1 MRPAQV
7 IQAISGLM
15 AAMFVVLISST
26 VVATPMPKIMADL
39 GGTNTE
45 YTWVLVAAFLTMT
58 VTTPIWGKLSD
69 IFNRKV
75 LLQIALA
82 IFVLATVA
90 AGFAGQFDEG
100 GASWLIGWRFVQAV
114 GTGGLMALGQVVIA
128 DIIAPRERGKYM
140 GIMGAVM
147 AVGQI
152 AGPLLGGVIAD
163 SWGWEW
169 CFFVGVPIAVVA
181 FIMLQATLHVSD
193 HRRPVRVDFLGI
205 GFVIASIGLIVMW
218 IFFGGRPEEG
228 GFAWDSWTS
237 YLVVG
242 LGVFFSLAAI
252 VTEFRSEASPE
263 PTAGNPRVVKLD
275 LVGAAFLVSG
285 ISLILIWIS
294 LAGKSEEAGGFAW
307 DSMNSYVMGGAGI
320 LFTIFAVITEFVVAE
335 PIIPLRLFA
344 QRTFALASVASVSV
358 GVTMFGTSVFLA
370 QYLQYARGFTPTDA
384 GLATIPMVIGS
395 MAGAVV
401 VGQLISRTG
410 KWKAFVIAGAVVLTA
425 GLAGMSTIHY
435 DTNIWAVWGYMFLLG
450 LGSGVLMQNLVL
462 VTQNSLP
469 ATQLGAGSGAVTFF
483 RSLGGTVGVTVLGSI
498 LGTQVGDKIKTGLEQ
513 LVSKMDPTL
522 GVPELLA
529 RNPECGDSLQQMQS
543 GNLPDIA
550 ALCEPVRTVVESGY
564 GDSIANLFFLVVPLA
579 VVTLICV
586 IFLPNKPLSR
596 KTAAQQIEEELG
608 AELAALEPAEKGGAG
623 FRELVETG
631 AIVLPPEE
639 QTGGR
644 RMRRSEHRP
653 AQEATASAP
662 TAVALAERE
671 QPSGEPASAEAL
683 SDTALSARLAV
694 ADTQAAL
701 ERAREAFAE
710 VEGQVAAAASHLAE
724 YDRRTQD
731 AVRRQAEHAREVLDA
746 AQRRHD
752 DTMNALT
759 GLPGG
764 PEEADG
770 HQRPAGSENE
780 R

>member
-39 GGTNTE
+39 NGTNTE

-69 IFNRKV
+69 IFNRKL
-75 LLQIALA
+75 LLQIALV

-90 AGFAGQFDEG
+90 AGFAGQIGGDSHEG
-100 GASWLIGWRFVQAV
+100 GATWLISWRFVQAI

-181 FIMLQATLHVSD
+181 FIMMQATLKVSNVT
-193 HRRPVRVDFLGI
+193 RPVRVDFMGI
-205 GFVIASIGLIVMW
+205 GFVVASIGVLMIW
-218 IFFGGRPEEG
+218 IMFGGKPDEG
-228 GFAWDSWTS
+228 GFEWNSAMSFV
-237 YLVVG
+237 LAG
-242 LGVFFSLAAI
+242 AGVFLAAAAI
-252 VTEFRSEASPE
+252 VTEFRAKAVE
-263 PTAGNPRVVKLD
+263 PSAPGQPRPVKLD
-275 LVGAAFLVSG
+275 LVGAAFIVAG
-285 ISLILIWIS
+285 ISLILVWIS
-294 LAGKSEEAGGFAW
+294 LGGKPAAGGFEW
-307 DSMNSYVMGGAGI
+307 DSEASITMAAVGV
-320 LFTIFAVITEFVVAE
+320 LFTIGAIVTQFVVAE
-335 PIIPLRLFA
+335 PIIPLRLFR
-344 QRTFALASVASVSV
+344 QGTFALSSIASVAV

-395 MAGAVV
+395 MAGSIV

-410 KWKAFVIAGAVVLTA
+410 KWKGYVIAGAVILTG
-425 GLAGMSTIHY
+425 GLIGMSTLHY
-435 DTNIWAVWGYMFLLG
+435 DTPMGAVWSYMFLLG

-462 VTQNSLP
+462 VVQNSLP
-469 ATQLGAGSGAVTFF
+469 PSMLGAGSGAIAFF

-498 LGTQVGDKIKTGLEQ
+498 LGTQVGDKIKTGLEE
-513 LVSKMDPTL
+513 LVAKIDPSL
-522 GVPELLA
+522 GIPELLA
-529 RNPECGDSLQQMQS
+529 QNPDCADSLEQMTS
-543 GNLPDIA
+543 GNLPDVA

-579 VVTLICV
+579 IVTLVCT

-608 AELAALEPAEKGGAG
+608 AELSALEPAEKGGAG
-623 FRELVETG
+623 FRELVESG
-631 AIVLPPEE
+631 AIVLPEDELPGARRSRRSAPRPATDTGTQTAAPSGSVAVLEADDPDEDILTASEPADAASLE
-639 QTGGR
+639 QTAAAAR
-644 RMRRSEHRP
+644 LVVTD
-653 AQEATASAP
+653 AQE
-662 TAVALAERE
+662 
-671 QPSGEPASAEAL
+671 
-683 SDTALSARLAV
+683 
-694 ADTQAAL
+694 AL
-701 ERAREAFAE
+701 ERARIAFAE
-710 VEGQVAAAASHLAE
+710 VEGQVAAAGAQLAE

-731 AVRRQAEHAREVLDA
+731 ALRQQADHAREVLEA
-746 AQRRHD
+746 ARRRHD
-752 DTMNALT
+752 DALGALS
-759 GLPGG
+759 GLP
-764 PEEADG
+764 E
-770 HQRPAGSENE
+770 SEHDS
-780 R
+780 

>member
-58 VTTPIWGKLSD
+58 VTTPVWGKLAD
-69 IFNRKV
+69 IFNRKL

-82 IFVLATVA
+82 IFTLATVA
-90 AGFAGQFDEG
+90 AGFAGYLDEG
-100 GASWLIGWRFVQAV
+100 GATWLIAWRFVQAV

-152 AGPLLGGVIAD
+152 AGPLLGGVVAD
-163 SWGWEW
+163 TWGWEW
-169 CFFVGVPIAVVA
+169 CFFIGVPVAVVA
-181 FIMLQATLHVSD
+181 FVLMQATLKVSN
-193 HRRPVRVDFLGI
+193 RTRAVRVDFLGI
-205 GFVIASIGLIVMW
+205 GFVVASIGMLMLWVG
-218 IFFGGRPEEG
+218 FGGRPDEG
-228 GFAWDSWTS
+228 GFAWDSAIS
-237 YLVVG
+237 FFIAG
-242 LGVFFSLAAI
+242 AGVLLAAAAI
-252 VTEFRSEASPE
+252 VTEFRAKVSEPAAPGQ
-263 PTAGNPRVVKLD
+263 PVPVKLD
-275 LVGAAFLVSG
+275 LVGAAFIVAG

-294 LAGKSEEAGGFAW
+294 LGGKPDAGGFEW
-307 DSMNSYVMGGAGI
+307 DSAASLTMVGVGA
-320 LFTIFAVITEFVVAE
+320 LFTLGAIITQFVVAE

-358 GVTMFGTSVFLA
+358 GVTMFGTSVFLS

-395 MAGAVV
+395 MAGAIG
-401 VGQLISRTG
+401 VGQAISRTG
-410 KWKAFVIAGAVVLTA
+410 KWKIFVILGAVVLTA
-425 GLAGMSTIHY
+425 GLWLMSTIHY
-435 DTNIWAVWGYMFLLG
+435 DTEMWHVWIFMFLLG

-469 ATQLGAGSGAVTFF
+469 PAMLGAGSGAIAFF

-498 LGTQVGDKIKTGLEQ
+498 LGTQVGDKIKTGLED
-513 LVSKMDPTL
+513 LLAGIDPAL
-522 GVPELLA
+522 GVPEVLA
-529 RNPECGDSLQQMQS
+529 EYPDCADSLERMQS
-543 GNLPDIA
+543 GSLPDIA

-564 GDSIANLFFLVVPLA
+564 GDSIAHLFLLVVPLA
-579 VVTLICV
+579 IVTLLCT

-631 AIVLPPEE
+631 QIALPETDEP
-639 QTGGR
+639 
-644 RMRRSEHRP
+644 
-653 AQEATASAP
+653 
-662 TAVALAERE
+662 ERE
-671 QPSGEPASAEAL
+671 HARAAQTRAEQRRAMSANGDLEPASAGGLTEDA
-683 SDTALSARLAV
+683 TAAV
-694 ADTQAAL
+694 WRDA
-701 ERAREAFAE
+701 EKAREAVERMQSVVDRAKAAFDEIDRHTADAAATLRAYDRSLQQAMRAE
-710 VEGQVAAAASHLAE
+710 AAHAGQVLEQARARHEAAERALAE
-724 YDRRTQD
+724 LPGDP
-731 AVRRQAEHAREVLDA
+731 AVRED
-746 AQRRHD
+746 
-752 DTMNALT
+752 
-759 GLPGG
+759 
-764 PEEADG
+764 
-770 HQRPAGSENE
+770 
-780 R
+780 